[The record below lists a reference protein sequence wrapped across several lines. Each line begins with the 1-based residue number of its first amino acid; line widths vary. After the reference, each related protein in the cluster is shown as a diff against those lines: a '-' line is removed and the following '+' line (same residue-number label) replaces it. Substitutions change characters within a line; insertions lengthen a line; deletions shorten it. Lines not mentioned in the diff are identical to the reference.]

1 MATSLG
7 LLFAAAATLSLVSM
21 AVPHGPDV
29 DPLPAI
35 VTSLLAYPF
44 AAAMVLGGNRVPR
57 WLIHVVAVCGTVMI
71 SYGVHAAGQG
81 RVAGSA
87 AAFYLWIAIY
97 AAAYFSVPAIVAH
110 MALVAAGYATVLI
123 IENEVAAPSLLLGM
137 TGTVTAT
144 AAVVATLAGRLRAQA
159 ATDPLTGL
167 PNRRGWELALERE
180 LARARRRAS
189 PLCVAVLDLDRF
201 KALNDEHG
209 HLAGDRV
216 LKEVAATWLGL
227 VRESDVLARYGGD
240 EFAVILPDCRP
251 DKAQEI
257 VGRLCD
263 AQAGGL
269 SCSAGMAFFE
279 DGDMT
284 DDLID
289 RADRALYRAKAG
301 GGSQTELSA
310 REKT

>member
-1 MATSLG
+1 MANSAAM
-7 LLFAAAATLSLVSM
+7 LFAFAATLSLVSL
-21 AVPHGPDV
+21 AVPHGSDI
-29 DPLPAI
+29 DTAPAV

-44 AAAMVLGGNRVPR
+44 AAAMVMGGERVPR
-57 WLIHVVAVCGTVMI
+57 WLIHGIVFCGTVMI

-81 RVAGSA
+81 RISGSA

-110 MALVAAGYATVLI
+110 LVLVAAAYATVLI
-123 IENEVAAPSLLLGM
+123 IENEAAAPSLLLGM
-137 TGTVTAT
+137 TGTVAGTAV
-144 AAVVATLAGRLRAQA
+144 VVATLAGRLRAQA
-159 ATDPLTGL
+159 ATDSLTGL
-167 PNRRGWELALERE
+167 PNRRGWELALDRE
-180 LARARRRAS
+180 LARAKRRGS

-201 KALNDEHG
+201 KALNDEQG

-216 LKEVAATWLGL
+216 LKEVASAWLGL

-257 VGRLCD
+257 VARLCD
-263 AQAGGL
+263 AQAGGH
-269 SCSAGMAFFE
+269 SCSAGMAFLE
-279 DGDMT
+279 PGDVT

-301 GGSQTELSA
+301 GGSQTELSV
-310 REKT
+310 RDRG